1 MKHLSISKQ
10 GATVTLSCSHYRI
23 PIDETVANVDEP
35 DAMPFSDP
43 TVSWTRAMRTL
54 GHRDYLRPL
63 YPDDEENGFTFL
75 SGLTLSE
82 QRAAL
87 RRVFR
92 DSSTSSAEVA
102 VLSSS
107 SRERNCALELF
118 TLFMLSLTGQISQV
132 RGRTSRI
139 TSSDGETWMNDTISE
154 LAIALV
160 QAKLADDE
168 AEALTLVVPA
178 FAARGLLPTEVS

>member
-1 MKHLSISKQ
+1 M
-10 GATVTLSCSHYRI
+10 VTIGCSNYRI
-23 PIDETVANVDEP
+23 PIDETVADVVEP
-35 DAMPFSDP
+35 DALPFSDP
-43 TVSWTRAMRTL
+43 NVSWARAMRTL
-54 GHRDYLRPL
+54 GQRDYLRPL

-87 RRVFR
+87 RRAFR
-92 DSSTSSAEVA
+92 DSSTTSTEVA

-118 TLFMLSLTGQISQV
+118 TLFMLSLAGQISQV
-132 RGRTSRI
+132 RGRTRRI
-139 TSSDGETWMNDTISE
+139 AGPNGETWMNEIINE
-154 LAIALV
+154 LASALV
-160 QAKLADDE
+160 QAKLAEDE

-178 FAARGLLPTEVS
+178 FAARGLLPTELS

>member
-1 MKHLSISKQ
+1 MSSI
-10 GATVTLSCSHYRI
+10 TLASSHYRI
-23 PIDETVANVDEP
+23 PIDETVADVDEP
-35 DAMPFSDP
+35 DALPFSDP

-87 RRVFR
+87 RRAFR
-92 DSSTSSAEVA
+92 DSSTSSTEVA

-118 TLFMLSLTGQISQV
+118 TLFLLSLTGQIS
-132 RGRTSRI
+132 RIMGRTSRI
-139 TSSDGETWMNDTISE
+139 ISSDGGGETWTNDTISE
-154 LAIALV
+154 LAGALV
-160 QAKLADDE
+160 QAKLAEDE